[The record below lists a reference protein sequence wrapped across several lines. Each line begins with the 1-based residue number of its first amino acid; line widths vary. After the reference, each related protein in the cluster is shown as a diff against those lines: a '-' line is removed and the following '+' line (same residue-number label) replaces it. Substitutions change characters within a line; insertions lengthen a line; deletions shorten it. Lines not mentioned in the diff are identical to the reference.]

1 MTIALIITLGIQ
13 IVASLAL
20 MTAPVLAPEAAG
32 SLNISA
38 TKVGVFIS
46 LAYVTAMLSSLFS
59 GVFIGRYGSIRV
71 SLLCLILCAIG
82 VGLPVQG
89 SAVAVA
95 LGALLIGSGYGPLT
109 PASSHIL
116 VQCTPPHHLSLV
128 FSLKQTGVPL
138 GGAFAGILLPPIVVF
153 WDWQAAALT
162 VAVSC
167 FVVALFCQPVRG
179 NYDVGLDR
187 SRKVSLASVF
197 RPFKAVLQTKRV
209 RQLAI
214 CTSFFSIMQ
223 LCLTTYLVT
232 YLTRDYGVSLTTA
245 GLIMFVVQGAGV
257 VGRVV
262 WGTVADKW
270 MSSALLLAL
279 LAFGMA
285 LGSGLLALAGPSWP
299 LWILV
304 VISVIYCATAI
315 GWNGVFLAEVARL
328 APEGQT
334 GLMTGG
340 TLFFTYLGVTVGP
353 PVFTVIVDATSSFSV
368 GYGLLALMITGIA
381 LYLMRVVRLD

>member
-59 GVFIGRYGSIRV
+59 GDFIARYGAIRV
-71 SLLCLILCAIG
+71 SQVCLLLCAVG

-89 SAVAVA
+89 SMLAVVV
-95 LGALLIGSGYGPLT
+95 GALLIGSGYGPLT

-116 VQCTPPHHLSLV
+116 VHRTPAHHLSLV

-138 GGAFAGILLPPIVVF
+138 GGAFAGILLPPMVVF
-153 WDWQAAALT
+153 WNWQVAALAVG
-162 VAVSC
+162 VAC
-167 FVVALFCQPVRG
+167 FVVAMLCQPVRVY
-179 NYDVGLDR
+179 YDTGLEPNR
-187 SRKVSLASVF
+187 RLSFSSVF
-197 RPFKAVLQTKRV
+197 TPFKAVLQAKRV

-245 GLIMFVVQGAGV
+245 GGIMFVVQGAGV
-257 VGRVV
+257 VGRVM

-270 MSSALLLAL
+270 MSSA
-279 LAFGMA
+279 
-285 LGSGLLALAGPSWP
+285 
-299 LWILV
+299 
-304 VISVIYCATAI
+304 
-315 GWNGVFLAEVARL
+315 
-328 APEGQT
+328 
-334 GLMTGG
+334 
-340 TLFFTYLGVTVGP
+340 
-353 PVFTVIVDATSSFSV
+353 
-368 GYGLLALMITGIA
+368 
-381 LYLMRVVRLD
+381 